1 MNNNFLKS
9 LKKIIKELRNKIE
22 KKTIFQ
28 ICAIFSLTLIFFVLL
43 NILISYTWRFY
54 NDYKYQTNNPFPLH
68 VRKAYILNDKDQSI
82 LHKNVYD
89 LKFRYTPYLGAVP
102 KNYKSKFVNFEE
114 SNGRKIINPK
124 LCDKKVFFFGGST
137 TFGWLNEDYNTIPAL
152 FKKKLGENLDKIC
165 VYNFGSPWLFS
176 KQENIYLLNLIEK
189 NNKPDY
195 AIFIDGVNEAC
206 HGYNYSQNFKESF
219 SEINVDHRTL
229 IFNKKLK
236 AIIRSLPIYQLAD
249 RLSGNIVNFK
259 PDIESDCDKNENL
272 EHLFYLRIKFRENLC
287 NFNGVDCFTFLQPFG
302 GVHGNIYPV
311 SRDFQKDML
320 NKYNLL
326 KKISTENILY
336 KKTELEIN
344 KKVSAVDISNVF
356 NFDEQIH
363 YVDNLHYSNHAN
375 KLIADEIYRFFNE
388 NKKNK

>member
-124 LCDKKVFFFGGST
+124 FCDKKVFFFGGST
-137 TFGWLNEDYNTIPAL
+137 TFLRPESSKTLAPPPLAL
-152 FKKKLGENLDKIC
+152 GTVLFIC
-165 VYNFGSPWLFS
+165 
-176 KQENIYLLNLIEK
+176 
-189 NNKPDY
+189 
-195 AIFIDGVNEAC
+195 
-206 HGYNYSQNFKESF
+206 
-219 SEINVDHRTL
+219 
-229 IFNKKLK
+229 
-236 AIIRSLPIYQLAD
+236 
-249 RLSGNIVNFK
+249 
-259 PDIESDCDKNENL
+259 
-272 EHLFYLRIKFRENLC
+272 
-287 NFNGVDCFTFLQPFG
+287 
-302 GVHGNIYPV
+302 
-311 SRDFQKDML
+311 
-320 NKYNLL
+320 
-326 KKISTENILY
+326 
-336 KKTELEIN
+336 
-344 KKVSAVDISNVF
+344 
-356 NFDEQIH
+356 
-363 YVDNLHYSNHAN
+363 
-375 KLIADEIYRFFNE
+375 KLIKLICLPGYCD
-388 NKKNK
+388 